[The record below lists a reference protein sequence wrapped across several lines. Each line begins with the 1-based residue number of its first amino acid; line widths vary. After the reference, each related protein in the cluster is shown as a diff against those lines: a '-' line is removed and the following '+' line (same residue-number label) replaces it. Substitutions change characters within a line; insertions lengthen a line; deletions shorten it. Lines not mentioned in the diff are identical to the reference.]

1 MQNKRGIELGIVNL
15 KSLEGVRNGRT
26 KRKTEQKKGEE

>member
-1 MQNKRGIELGIVNL
+1 MQNKRDIGLEIVNL
-15 KSLEGVRNGRT
+15 KSLEGIRNGRT

>member
-1 MQNKRGIELGIVNL
+1 MQNKRDIGLGIVYL

>member
-1 MQNKRGIELGIVNL
+1 MQNIRDIGLGIVNL